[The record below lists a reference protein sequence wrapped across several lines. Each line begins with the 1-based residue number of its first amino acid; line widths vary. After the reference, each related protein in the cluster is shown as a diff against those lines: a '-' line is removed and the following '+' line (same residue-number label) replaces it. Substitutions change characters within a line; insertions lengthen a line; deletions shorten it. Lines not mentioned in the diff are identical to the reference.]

1 MIDDLERFLRLAAK
15 LEADAADG
23 YARLA
28 QTMQQ
33 GGHDEVAGMFAKFGE
48 FSRLHLAEVRE
59 LQENE
64 LGREF
69 DPRLDDPVWP
79 DEHSPENPLA
89 LAPLADITPRGAV
102 DMALE
107 TDRAA
112 RYDAAA
118 SMVAPESTEPPPG
131 QSGRASRR
139 DRIGARP
146 GAGPDVCRRR
156 KRAR

>member
-107 TDRAA
+107 TERRACDFYSA
-112 RYDAAA
+112 IAGQTGSERVQELAQMFAEE
-118 SMVAPESTEPPPG
+118 ESEHVEHL
-131 QSGRASRR
+131 QRWLE
-139 DRIGARP
+139 RIEDKGN
-146 GAGPDVCRRR
+146 V
-156 KRAR
+156 